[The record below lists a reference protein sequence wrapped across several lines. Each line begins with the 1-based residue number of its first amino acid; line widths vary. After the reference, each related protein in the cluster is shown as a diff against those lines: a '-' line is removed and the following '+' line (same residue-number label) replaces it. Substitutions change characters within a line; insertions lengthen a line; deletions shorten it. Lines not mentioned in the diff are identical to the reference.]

1 MPELSHLCCEQ
12 LPLGWNDPHYLD
24 AAMAAIERL
33 RLAVPD
39 VGPADTW
46 RDVVDQVWVY
56 VDSLAVPGVDS
67 SVLISELRSAGSNN
81 KSQIIPDR
89 NNCSVHGAEMSSLTI
104 SLCNK

>member
-1 MPELSHLCCEQ
+1 MPEFSHLCCEA

-67 SVLISELRSAGSNN
+67 SVLISELRSAGVSDKN
-81 KSQIIPDR
+81 QIMPDR
-89 NNCSVHGAEMSSLTI
+89 ENCTGVVR
-104 SLCNK
+104 K

>member
-1 MPELSHLCCEQ
+1 MPEFSHLCCEQ

-24 AAMAAIERL
+24 AAMAAIEQL

-46 RDVVDQVWVY
+46 RDVVDQVWVF

-67 SVLISELRSAGSNN
+67 SVLISELR
-81 KSQIIPDR
+81 
-89 NNCSVHGAEMSSLTI
+89 
-104 SLCNK
+104 

>member
-1 MPELSHLCCEQ
+1 MPEFSHLCCEQ

-33 RLAVPD
+33 RVAVPD

-56 VDSLAVPGVDS
+56 VDSLAVQGVDS
-67 SVLISELRSAGSNN
+67 SVLISELRSAGLNDKN
-81 KSQIIPDR
+81 QIIRDR
-89 NNCSVHGAEMSSLTI
+89 ENCLVCMVL
-104 SLCNK
+104 K